1 MRRPAHQTYVSVEGR
16 KVQKEVDE
24 RFMLTIIK
32 KPVHAECDEGEA
44 DKCLETKVRKTS
56 EMFK

>member
-1 MRRPAHQTYVSVEGR
+1 VSVEGR

-32 KPVHAECDEGEA
+32 IPVHAECDEGEA
-44 DKCLETKVRKTS
+44 DKCFRKKEKKTS

>member
-1 MRRPAHQTYVSVEGR
+1 MRRPVHQNCVSVEGR

-32 KPVHAECDEGEA
+32 IPVHAECDEGEA
-44 DKCLETKVRKTS
+44 DKCFRKKEKKTS